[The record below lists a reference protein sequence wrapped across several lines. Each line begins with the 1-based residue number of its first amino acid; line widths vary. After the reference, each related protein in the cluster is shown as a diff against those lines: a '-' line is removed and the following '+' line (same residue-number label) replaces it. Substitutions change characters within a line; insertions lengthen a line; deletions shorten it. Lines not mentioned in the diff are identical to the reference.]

1 MAPIF
6 LDRIRKGGTEIA
18 VAITATAITNKY
30 DKGPTDDRLVGRVQT
45 ACGHVAKDD
54 ASHERSQSGYGVN
67 LEQSNST
74 SPRTSA
80 ITDSSLGAA
89 RTRVISSAI

>member
-1 MAPIF
+1 MNKAVPPSIGVGFACTVRSPGWAMAPIF

-30 DKGPTDDRLVGRVQT
+30 GKGPTDDRLVGRVQA

-54 ASHERSQSGYGVN
+54 ASHERS
-67 LEQSNST
+67 
-74 SPRTSA
+74 
-80 ITDSSLGAA
+80 
-89 RTRVISSAI
+89 